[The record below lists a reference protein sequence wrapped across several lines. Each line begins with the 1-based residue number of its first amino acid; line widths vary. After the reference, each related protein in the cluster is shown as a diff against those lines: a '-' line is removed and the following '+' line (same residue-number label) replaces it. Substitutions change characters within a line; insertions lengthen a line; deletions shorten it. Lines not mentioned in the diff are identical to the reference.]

1 MHGKVKKNKIKPK
14 KLILTPAIK
23 LKLKLKKSGYYVWS
37 NNGKAK
43 GLEASVD
50 LLAVKQEYAYLIQIK
65 KKDGEEMAAHGV
77 RGLQEVSGH
86 SDFII
91 PTYVYPEENKAINLR
106 TRLEVLKEIWK
117 VERS

>member
-1 MHGKVKKNKIKPK
+1 MRGKSKKTKKKDKVYEPAVKLKVILKKN
-14 KLILTPAIK
+14 
-23 LKLKLKKSGYYVWS
+23 GYHVWS
-37 NNGKAK
+37 NNGKRK
-43 GLEASVD
+43 GLEANVD
-50 LLAVKQEYAYLIQIK
+50 LLAVKNEYAYLIQIK
-65 KKDGEEMAAHGV
+65 RNEGEIIGQGV